1 MMSQVRSERM
11 WELAYDL
18 ARSGI
23 YLTWNHIAA
32 ELQSRGFAQARYLL
46 DTALVR
52 KELNHLCAAANTKRV
67 GS

>member
-1 MMSQVRSERM
+1 MSQVRSERM

-23 YLTWNHIAA
+23 YLTWTHIAA
-32 ELQSRGFAQARYLL
+32 ELQSRGFAQARSLL

-52 KELNHLCAAANTKRV
+52 KELNHLCTSAKAKRV
-67 GS
+67 PS